1 MADETFSKLQH
12 ATKPGRNAE
21 LLLHLALCHLMKYSI
36 DIIGLISPKVK
47 LMMIIK
53 LNIPTQYFENVLKLT
68 VMVYKNP

>member
-1 MADETFSKLQH
+1 MADETFSKLQN

-36 DIIGLISPKVK
+36 DMIRLISPKVK
-47 LMMIIK
+47 PMMIIK

>member
-36 DIIGLISPKVK
+36 DMIGLISP
-47 LMMIIK
+47 IK